1 MRLLVIEDEK
11 RLAGMLADLLHR
23 QGYTVDVSNDGV
35 SGLDNAL
42 SGIYDLVVLDVM
54 LPGMDGFELLRRLR
68 GGEELY
74 SRENPAGH
82 LTASA
87 WVVSPDRTQVLM
99 AYHNLYN
106 SWAWLGGHA
115 DGDRDLCG
123 VALRETGE
131 ESGLMDLRLL
141 TPEIFS
147 LETLTVDGHIKRGS
161 YVSSHLHLNVTY
173 LLEADPREPL
183 RMKPDENS
191 GVAWFPVSQVAER
204 VTEPW
209 MNRWVYQKLMER
221 VRALG
226 A

>member
-1 MRLLVIEDEK
+1 MTREKLLNQIAAYIPYNEQE
-11 RLAGMLADLLHR
+11 AADRELILHWIQDHDDAFTR
-23 QGYTVDVSNDGV
+23 QNQV
-35 SGLDNAL
+35 AH
-42 SGIYDLVVLDVM
+42 I
-54 LPGMDGFELLRRLR
+54 
-68 GGEELY
+68 
-74 SRENPAGH
+74 
-82 LTASA
+82 TASA
-87 WVVSPDRTQVLM
+87 WVVNRDRRKVLLV
-99 AYHNLYN
+99 YHNIYK
-106 SWAWLGGHA
+106 SWSWMGGHA

-191 GVAWFPVSQVAER
+191 GVAWFPVSQVAEK